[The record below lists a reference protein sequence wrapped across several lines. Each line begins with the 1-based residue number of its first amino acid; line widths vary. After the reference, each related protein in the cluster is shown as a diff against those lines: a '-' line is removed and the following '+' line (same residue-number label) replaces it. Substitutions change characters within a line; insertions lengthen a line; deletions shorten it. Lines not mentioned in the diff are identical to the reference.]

1 MQKISPKLQLI
12 EIAIRN
18 ICDKIIRNR
27 GHQNWLEPNTFKK
40 ICKECEIDESSI
52 DALIKMIEKAKG
64 NDQDHL
70 ISKLN
75 FGFWSAIIERGIVN
89 SAQIL
94 VYHKEFINFSKY
106 AQKNRVD
113 IIRRLPVQIR
123 LNAAIMLVKNIRNR
137 AFHCENLLKFNA
149 NQYSRLTYKA
159 DYNGTKAFLSVEPLK
174 LEFFLNDL
182 LKSINKEAF
191 KEFLNP

>member
-1 MQKISPKLQLI
+1 MFKL
-12 EIAIRN
+12 RF
-18 ICDKIIRNR
+18 CDKIIRNR
-27 GHQNWLEPNTFKK
+27 GHRNWLESNTFKK
-40 ICKECEIDESSI
+40 ICREYEIDESSI

-75 FGFWSAIIERGIVN
+75 FGFWSAIIEKGIVN
-89 SAQIL
+89 STQIL

-123 LNAAIMLVKNIRNR
+123 LNTAIMLVKNIRNR

-182 LKSINKEAF
+182 LRSINKEAF